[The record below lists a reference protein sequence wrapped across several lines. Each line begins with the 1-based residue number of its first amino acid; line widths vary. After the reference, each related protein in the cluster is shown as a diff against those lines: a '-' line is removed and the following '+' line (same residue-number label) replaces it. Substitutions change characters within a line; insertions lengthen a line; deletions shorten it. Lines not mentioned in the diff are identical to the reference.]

1 MTSQRI
7 GYIDIAK
14 GIGIL
19 LVIWAHLECCEY
31 VRSAI
36 YLFHMPLFFFISGMF
51 YKDPSDAKVYIQKTL
66 KKYVYPYVFFLLAFV
81 PITLILNLLQT
92 KAGEGIEFFKMFSA
106 SKTNVPL
113 WFLMALCAHNVIY
126 TALHKFVNIRHVVCL
141 LFFVMSYIVVT
152 IHVNLPHILIR
163 IGISIFF
170 YWLGNIYRCQEK
182 VRIEAQK
189 KLVIPLILAYFILT
203 IFVTSSDIYTL
214 KLNSNPLLF
223 VLAAVVGIFMTLS
236 MSHFLDSVTQNA
248 AVQFLKLLGTNSLY
262 IFAAHW
268 PMLRLLQL
276 CDIPNTTTNLICE
289 FVLTF
294 FVSIA
299 LAFGAKKLLE
309 RFYSTVD

>member
-66 KKYVYPYVFFLLAFV
+66 KKYVYPYVFFLLAFI

-106 SKTNVPL
+106 NTTNRPL
-113 WFLMALCAHNVIY
+113 WFLTVLCSINILY
-126 TALHKFVNIRHVVCL
+126 TILHKHIRVRHMICL
-141 LFFVMSYIVVT
+141 LLFALSYIVVCNQ
-152 IHVNLPHILIR
+152 IIIPPVLIR
-163 IGISIFF
+163 IGICIMF
-170 YWLGNIYRCQEK
+170 YWLGNMYSKQKK
-182 VRIEAQK
+182 VRIEPQK
-189 KLVIPLILAYFILT
+189 KFITPLVLTYFTLT
-203 IFVTSSDIYTL
+203 IFVTGTDIYQL
-214 KLNSNPLLF
+214 RLNPNPLLF
-223 VLAAVVGIFMTLS
+223 VFGAVVGIFMTLS
-236 MSHFLDSVTQNA
+236 ISHFLDSFPQNA
-248 AVQFLKLLGTNSLY
+248 ATRYLKLLGANSLY

-268 PMLRLLQL
+268 PLLHLLQL
-276 CDIPNTTTNLICE
+276 CDVPSTTTNLICE
-289 FVLTF
+289 FVLTLF
-294 FVSIA
+294 ATLTFAFV
-299 LAFGAKKLLE
+299 AKRLLN
-309 RFYSTVD
+309 RFMQVM